1 MDSSE
6 SDRQLIERLLTEYAS
21 IPYADEPMLQTQTI
35 FDRLND
41 HYILMNVGWEE
52 REGVKQ
58 RLHYPLI
65 HIDYING
72 KFWIQHD
79 GTDLGVAHELVEAGI
94 PKSRIVLAFRAP
106 ELRQYTEYAVE

>member
-1 MDSSE
+1 MDTYESE
-6 SDRQLIERLLTEYAS
+6 RQLVERILGEYAS
-21 IPYADEPMLQTQTI
+21 IPYSNEPSLETQTV
-35 FDRLND
+35 FDRVND

-52 REGVKQ
+52 RDGIKY
-58 RLHYPLI
+58 RLHYPLV
-65 HIDYING
+65 HIDIING

-79 GTDLGVAHELVEAGI
+79 GTDFGIARELVNAGI